1 MKVQLTYF
9 KDTGKYYAE
18 GEYET
23 RQSALFEIWVEVKE
37 MLRKGKRPGLVN
49 GQNEFYVLINVPE
62 HRHDHPRLLPPNKL

>member
-23 RQSALFEIWVEVKE
+23 EKKSLYEIWDEVRE
-37 MLRKGKRPGLVN
+37 MFKQGNCPGLV
-49 GQNEFYVLINVPE
+49 GPSGFHVLVNVAGHE
-62 HRHDHPRLLPPNKL
+62 HEHPRLMLNAA

>member
-23 RQSALFEIWVEVKE
+23 KEASLLEIYHEIRK
-37 MLRKGKRPGLVN
+37 MLYRGKRPGLLAGHDGFHVLVN
-49 GQNEFYVLINVPE
+49 VAGHE
-62 HRHDHPRLLPPNKL
+62 HEHPRLMLQAA